1 MITDDY
7 SVEEI
12 LQHLPVKDCNY
23 QEWIDVGMA
32 LKTAGMPVDLW
43 DDWSR
48 DDKRYHDGECAK
60 KWESFKRNEKQIG
73 SIVDLALRSGWKPGQ
88 KDKGY
93 ALSWDDAIGG
103 GSAAERK
110 KAVDE
115 NWMQVEEVPGPPSD
129 WHPAEQVKRYLKA
142 LFQPSEYV
150 GICTEMRLDD
160 DVLKPT
166 RGNCKRTCAQLLK
179 EIDKYGDD
187 LGYSIGEINPEAGA
201 YVRFNPLDGQ
211 GVADKNVTAFRY
223 AVIES
228 DDMTI
233 EKQYSVLKALQLP
246 IRILVHS
253 GNKSLHAII
262 RVDAADYDEYRKRV
276 DYLYKTCQDNGM
288 SLDRQNRNPSR
299 LSRLPGVMR
308 NGKPQ
313 YIIAENMG
321 LPSWDAWKDYIEG
334 LNDELPEI
342 MTFGDLTELPD
353 LDPELIQGVLR
364 VGHKMILSG
373 PSKAGKS
380 FLLMELAICIAE
392 GIPWLG
398 YSCLKGRV
406 LYVNLEIEQKSCEHR
421 LDEIYRNMGL
431 QERSRNLDVWNLRGV
446 ACPMD
451 ELTPKLIRRAKSKH
465 YIAVIIDPL
474 YKVITGDENS
484 AEEMAKFFNLFDR
497 VAHQLSCSVI
507 YCHHHS
513 KGNQGWKNAMD
524 RASGSGVF
532 GRDPDAILDMIELE
546 INDSKREDL
555 THRQTDIIAWNA
567 LDEHCQGWQDV
578 LGAEGVKNHL
588 KLLEHARTT
597 LPNAALIE
605 MNEQIDLT
613 ETRMQNA
620 TAWRIESTLREFPP
634 APPTRIWFN
643 YPIHIVDSDG
653 ILQDLHARG
662 ERATIKEA
670 REAKQSNS
678 EAKKETR
685 IERKWKEFEKAW
697 LEANNGEPPTLEQF
711 ATKLGK
717 TTQNTSKQM
726 KELGFTID
734 MNKHIVVKPEKLIID

>member
-12 LQHLPVKDCNY
+12 LQHLPLKDCNY
-23 QEWIDVGMA
+23 HEWVDVGMA
-32 LKTAGMPVDLW
+32 LKTAGMPLELW

-48 DDKRYHDGECAK
+48 DDERYHDGECAK
-60 KWESFKRNEKQIG
+60 KWKSFKRNEKQIG
-73 SIVDLALRSGWKPGQ
+73 SIVDLALRSGWKPDQ
-88 KDKGY
+88 KNKDH

-103 GSAAERK
+103 GFAAERK

-115 NWMQVEEVPGPPSD
+115 NWIQVEEVPGPPSD

-308 NGKPQ
+308 NEKPQ

-353 LDPELIQGVLR
+353 LDPELIQGILR

-421 LDEIYRNMGL
+421 LDEIYRKMGL

-555 THRQTDIIAWNA
+555 THRQTDIITWNA
-567 LDEHCQGWQDV
+567 LEEHCQGWQEV
-578 LGAEGVKNHL
+578 LGEDAGVHL
-588 KLLEHARTT
+588 KRLTYARET
-597 LPNAALIE
+597 LPKTALTE

-613 ETRMQNA
+613 ETRMQSA

-670 REAKQSNS
+670 REAKQSKS
-678 EAKKETR
+678 KSRGVSKED
-685 IERKWKEFEKAW
+685 FDNAW
-697 LEANNGEPPTLEQF
+697 ANANMGEPPTVKQVSGYLNNQNESTTRKQLE
-711 ATKLGK
+711 KYGYELNK
-717 TTQNTSKQM
+717 KEIPPVIIKKQ
-726 KELGFTID
+726 E
-734 MNKHIVVKPEKLIID
+734 N